1 MNKVNVIGIGG
12 QRCATTWMFKCLTEH
27 PDVCNIDSKEINFFS
42 DVYHRGYD
50 WYEKHFSPCPAF
62 KIKIDF
68 SVSYLYDLQAPQRTY
83 EYNPDMKII
92 ACLREP
98 ISRALDQHL
107 WHISLGLATGEN
119 VDFKNALKVNPMY
132 IEQGLYFKYLKNW
145 LEYFPL
151 DEKTKVVLVDD
162 IKKNPEN
169 VIKSIYDFL
178 GVNHNFRPS
187 ILNREVNKAV
197 IIKSPGF
204 KRITREI
211 SYFTK
216 KMGGRILINYL
227 KRKNF
232 DGAIEKLNTKAQNV
246 SIIDIESET
255 ERKLQEIFQKENE
268 KLSKLIQRDLL
279 EWSR

>member
-1 MNKVNVIGIGG
+1 
-12 QRCATTWMFKCLTEH
+12 
-27 PDVCNIDSKEINFFS
+27 
-42 DVYHRGYD
+42 
-50 WYEKHFSPCPAF
+50 
-62 KIKIDF
+62 
-68 SVSYLYDLQAPQRTY
+68 
-83 EYNPDMKII
+83 MKII

-246 SIIDIESET
+246 SISGY
-255 ERKLQEIFQKENE
+255 L
-268 KLSKLIQRDLL
+268 
-279 EWSR
+279 